1 MARMLEI
8 HERIQKSHF
17 PNCNRMAKEFE
28 VSSRT
33 VKRDIDFMKC
43 RLNLPIEYDSQ
54 RYGYYYTAAVE
65 QFPSLPLSE
74 AEAFALLVAQKAIR
88 QYQGTPFEEPL
99 ETAYRRLIGQLNQ
112 GQSLLFEHLERGL
125 SFRPFAPDDGD
136 LEKFGAIYQ
145 GLSQHHQLRF
155 RYRNLGA
162 TRTLVRHVNPY
173 HLACVE
179 SHWYLFAFDL
189 RREAMRTFVLTRM
202 TDVQV
207 SERTFPP
214 PTDFDPNEYL
224 KGSFSVFKGSD
235 DYEVVID
242 FDHWAAD
249 LIRGRRWHA
258 SQELLELP
266 KGSLRMRLRLNNIE
280 EIERFVLSWG
290 THATVVRPKALV
302 SRLRQISK
310 GLHDRYSRATSEV
323 DSAVADGKLI

>member
-1 MARMLEI
+1 MPKVNPQVHTRPPMQRMLQI
-8 HERIQKSHF
+8 HERIQQSRF
-17 PNCNRMAKEFE
+17 PNCSRLAKEFE
-28 VSSRT
+28 VCSRT
-33 VKRDIDFMKC
+33 IKRDIDFMKC
-43 RLNLPIEYDSQ
+43 RLNLPIEYDSR
-54 RYGYYYTAAVE
+54 RYGFYYTGEVD

-88 QYQGTPFEEPL
+88 QYQGTPFQEPL
-99 ETAYRRLIGQLNQ
+99 ETAYRRLTGQLNQ
-112 GQSLLFEHLERGL
+112 AQTFLFEGLERAL

-136 LEKFGAIYQ
+136 LEKFGVIYR
-145 GLSQHHQLRF
+145 GLTEHRQLRF

-162 TRTLVRHVNPY
+162 TRTLIRQVNPY

-179 SHWYLFAFDL
+179 GHWYLFAFDL

-207 SERTFPP
+207 TDQTFPA
-214 PTDFDPNEYL
+214 PTGFDPNEYL

-242 FDHWAAD
+242 FDRWAAD

-266 KGSLRMRLRLNNIE
+266 KGNLRMRIRLNNIE
-280 EIERFVLSWG
+280 EIERFVLSCG
-290 THATVVRPKALV
+290 RTA
-302 SRLRQISK
+302 
-310 GLHDRYSRATSEV
+310 
-323 DSAVADGKLI
+323 